1 MSRDLSDFFRTFKIS
16 KDHKDFQK
24 LIHYIYHERIL
35 FLMIENYNFSCQF
48 RRTSKRKHKRTYLK
62 LITDSTEVEKCEG
75 TSVEKA
81 TTASNPHIL
90 CVSKVSWF
98 LPSFLKGCFRK
109 QFTFKIKPIDGT
121 INNQASFY
129 HTFANKY
136 MLYFLRLSPECS
148 ATGMG

>member
-1 MSRDLSDFFRTFKIS
+1 
-16 KDHKDFQK
+16 
-24 LIHYIYHERIL
+24 
-35 FLMIENYNFSCQF
+35 MIENYNFSCQF

-98 LPSFLKGCFRK
+98 LPSFLKGCFKK
-109 QFTFKIKPIDGT
+109 QFIFIIKLLGGT
-121 INNQASFY
+121 IKQPVILLSRF
-129 HTFANKY
+129 FKKVIVV
-136 MLYFLRLSPECS
+136 FLVSSEN
-148 ATGMG
+148 